1 MNTNAIVVGTD
12 LSEETDAL
20 LAEAERLALA
30 FQGHVVLVHAVEPIE
45 DPDQADSDTRAFH
58 EKLMA
63 NAEEWMERRRQNW
76 DRETDL
82 CTCVQLGARVQVLVQ
97 EVKQRQAHFLVMGSP
112 FRGEGPPV
120 GIGLHVLAQCP
131 CPVLILP
138 YSAAGPH

>member
-1 MNTNAIVVGTD
+1 MKMNAIVVGTD

-45 DPDQADSDTRAFH
+45 DPERADSDTRAFH

-63 NAEEWMERRRQNW
+63 DAEEWMDRRRQAW

-82 CTCVQLGARVQVLVQ
+82 CTCVQLGARVQVLIE
-97 EVKQRQAHFLVMGSP
+97 EVKQRKALFLVIGSP
-112 FRGEGPPV
+112 FRGGGLPV
-120 GIGLHVLAQCP
+120 GIGLHVLAQSP
-131 CPVLILP
+131 CPVLVLP
-138 YSAAGPH
+138 